1 MTQASERSQSIR
13 RFITK
18 SVVDHPTDIAAVAAK
33 EFGLSRQ
40 SINRHLRKLVA
51 DGVLVSIG
59 NTKSRE
65 YRLHAGPGGTTELEL
80 SVDEALQEDE
90 VWRTYIRPQLEGVSD
105 KVLRICQFG
114 FTEMLNN
121 VKDHSESS
129 SVVIAVRQEGDDIS
143 LFVIDQGVGIFKKV
157 QSALGLSDP
166 RQSILELSKGKLT
179 TSELTHTGEGIFFT
193 SKMFDRFSVGSQGI
207 AYVHGYHRQG
217 VVVDSEH
224 AEGTSVVLTIR
235 KDAKQTMNEVF
246 DEYAA
251 GSDDFSFNRTL
262 LAVKLAKYDQED
274 LVSRSQ
280 AKRVL
285 ARMEQFTEVVVDFS
299 GVEFIGPSF
308 ADEMFRVFANEHPEV
323 RLIPME
329 MTPDVERA
337 VRRATRN

>member
-13 RFITK
+13 RFIIK
-18 SVVDHPTDIAAVAAK
+18 SVVDHPADIAAVAAR

-40 SINRHLRKLVA
+40 SINRHLRKLVE
-51 DGVLVSIG
+51 DGVLVPTG

-65 YRLHAGPGGTTELEL
+65 YRFRAGPGGVTELEL
-80 SVDEALQEDE
+80 TVDEALQEDE

-105 KVLRICQFG
+105 NVLRICQFG

-121 VKDHSESS
+121 VKDHSESKT
-129 SVVIAVRQEGDDIS
+129 VVIGVDWEGDEIS
-143 LFVIDQGVGIFKKV
+143 LLVVDHGVGIFKKV
-157 QSALGLSDP
+157 QAALGLSDP
-166 RQSILELSKGKLT
+166 RQAILELSKGKLT

-193 SKMFDRFSVGSQGI
+193 SKMFDSFFVGSQGI
-207 AYVHGYHRQG
+207 AYLHGFNEQG
-217 VVVDSEH
+217 FVSDSEFV
-224 AEGTSVVLTIR
+224 EGTGVVLTIR

-246 DEYAA
+246 DKYAA
-251 GSDDFSFNRTL
+251 GSDDFGFNRTL

-285 ARMEQFTEVVVDFS
+285 ARMEQFNEVVVDFS

-308 ADEMFRVFANEHPEV
+308 ADEMFRVFANEHPDV

>member
-1 MTQASERSQSIR
+1 
-13 RFITK
+13 
-18 SVVDHPTDIAAVAAK
+18 
-33 EFGLSRQ
+33 
-40 SINRHLRKLVA
+40 
-51 DGVLVSIG
+51 
-59 NTKSRE
+59 
-65 YRLHAGPGGTTELEL
+65 
-80 SVDEALQEDE
+80 
-90 VWRTYIRPQLEGVSD
+90 
-105 KVLRICQFG
+105 
-114 FTEMLNN
+114 
-121 VKDHSESS
+121 
-129 SVVIAVRQEGDDIS
+129 
-143 LFVIDQGVGIFKKV
+143 
-157 QSALGLSDP
+157 
-166 RQSILELSKGKLT
+166 
-179 TSELTHTGEGIFFT
+179 
-193 SKMFDRFSVGSQGI
+193 
-207 AYVHGYHRQG
+207 
-217 VVVDSEH
+217 
-224 AEGTSVVLTIR
+224 
-235 KDAKQTMNEVF
+235 MNEVF